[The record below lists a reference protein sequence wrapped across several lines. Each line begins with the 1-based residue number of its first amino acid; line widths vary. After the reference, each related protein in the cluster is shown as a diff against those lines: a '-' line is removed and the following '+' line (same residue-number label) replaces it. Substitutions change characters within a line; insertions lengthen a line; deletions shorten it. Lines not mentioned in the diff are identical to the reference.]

1 MCLFSGVGVLTGM
14 KRIDARLPKRRGARR
29 GGSGAEI
36 LQHNGGKGF
45 AEFYGAVCV
54 EMARVI
60 KIGRKIK
67 AEGEEELVCIEV
79 VQWNAEALGGIL

>member
-1 MCLFSGVGVLTGM
+1 MTGM

-79 VQWNAEALGGIL
+79 VQRNAEAIGGIL